1 MSKTD
6 YRLQEIIDFFE
17 LEGESW
23 GKDEVMREYAN
34 EIKELQGNA
43 LDEVGL
49 EWDGEN
55 LMILDDFVAQY
66 FNKVIEGVCNVIK
79 SFKEEKKEGVNN
91 E

>member
-6 YRLQEIIDFFE
+6 DKLQEIVDFFE

-23 GKDEVMREYAN
+23 DRDGIIREYAN
-34 EIKELQGNA
+34 EIKELKNYS
-43 LDEVGL
+43 LDEIGL

-79 SFKEEKKEGVNN
+79 SFKEDKKEGGKH